1 MRAKQLRPILI
12 IGRIGRAHALFGEF
26 RVNPLTDDINRFIG
40 LRNCLLLSPDEQR
53 YQTVQ
58 VLSSRIVTNQVYVRL
73 KGFESRE
80 LAESLRGRL
89 LAVHR
94 EQAVKLPPD
103 TWFICD
109 LIGCDVFDASRGY
122 LGILTEVVQNL
133 AQDVYTITLEGQA
146 DLLLPAKKEFIQKLI
161 WNPDRS
167 MSTCRMACMK
177 SIVEG
182 AAGMRFSV
190 LTLFPEIIRQ
200 NIDSSI
206 TGRAWENGLFDLET
220 IQIRDFAVNRYG
232 KVDDYCFGGGTGMLM
247 MAEPIYQAWQ
257 TAVNGSDECRRR
269 TIFLSPRGTFSI
281 RQRSPNLWNM
291 II

>member
-1 MRAKQLRPILI
+1 VLLWILSERGSISLSRQKQLRPILI

-109 LIGCDVFDASRGY
+109 LIGCDVFDATRGY

-146 DLLLPAKKEFIQKLI
+146 DLLLPAKKEFIQK
-161 WNPDRS
+161 
-167 MSTCRMACMK
+167 
-177 SIVEG
+177 V
-182 AAGMRFSV
+182 
-190 LTLFPEIIRQ
+190 
-200 NIDSSI
+200 
-206 TGRAWENGLFDLET
+206 DLESR
-220 IQIRDFAVNRYG
+220 QINVNLPDGLY
-232 KVDDYCFGGGTGMLM
+232 
-247 MAEPIYQAWQ
+247 EIY
-257 TAVNGSDECRRR
+257 R
-269 TIFLSPRGTFSI
+269 
-281 RQRSPNLWNM
+281 
-291 II
+291 